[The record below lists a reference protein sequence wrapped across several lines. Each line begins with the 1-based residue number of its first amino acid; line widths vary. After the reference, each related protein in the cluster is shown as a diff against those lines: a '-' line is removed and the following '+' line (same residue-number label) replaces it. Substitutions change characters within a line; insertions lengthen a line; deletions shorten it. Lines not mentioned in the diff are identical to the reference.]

1 MVQGFDLTGDS
12 VSGLVVADGTDDGTT
27 LAVAHSVSPEPF
39 LAGADVVGTG
49 AAGADVVGTGAA
61 GEDVVG
67 TGVAGAD
74 VTDSAGTGGA
84 GAAAPAA
91 GVVNNRLAPSASNPA
106 PATTN
111 LARIAQPPQMV
122 SFALNTPEE
131 AVRLPAPS

>member
-1 MVQGFDLTGDS
+1 MVQGFDLTGGS
-12 VSGLVVADGTDDGTT
+12 VSGLVVADGTGDGTT

-49 AAGADVVGTGAA
+49 AAG
-61 GEDVVG
+61 EDLVG

-74 VTDSAGTGGA
+74 VTDSAGAGGA

-91 GVVNNRLAPSASNPA
+91 GVVNNRLVPSASNPA